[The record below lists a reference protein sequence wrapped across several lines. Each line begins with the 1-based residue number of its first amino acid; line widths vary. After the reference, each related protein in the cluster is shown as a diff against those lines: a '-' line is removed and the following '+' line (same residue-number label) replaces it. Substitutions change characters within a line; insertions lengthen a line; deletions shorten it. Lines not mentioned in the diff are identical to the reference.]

1 MTLKINYLN
10 KQNNKKA
17 SWAIV
22 ASKGSKISDFEGI
35 FDSKLSQTLVEFI
48 NNSKREK
55 KDNISSINLEFD
67 KKIVLITLEEKNS
80 QLQAEKLGA
89 KFYDFCI
96 SNKINEITIFGT
108 KNSLAK
114 NKLDLVKFVHGA
126 ELKSYEFNVYKTKK
140 NIKNIT
146 LNILEAN
153 NFINKNY
160 KKKLDSI
167 LNGVNLTKDLVS
179 EPGNVLHP
187 DEYAKRILKLKK
199 IGLKINIYDEKKLKK
214 LGMNALLGVGQGSI
228 RGSYLVTI
236 EWNGNK
242 SKSKPLA
249 FIGKGVCF
257 DTGGYSL
264 KPARFMEDMTYDM
277 AGSAAVVGLM
287 KTLAL
292 RKAKINAVG
301 VVGLV
306 ENMVSGNAQR
316 PGDIVKSY
324 SGKTIEVLN
333 TDAEG
338 RLVLADA
345 LTFTEKK
352 FKPKF
357 MVDLATLTG
366 AIIVSLGSEYAGLF
380 SNDDKLSEQLIDAG
394 ERVDEKLWRMPLHK
408 NFDKLIN
415 SKNADMQ
422 NINYVGGAGSTTAAQ
437 FLQRFVI
444 NKTPWAHLDIAGM
457 AFSKYAGALNSGG
470 ATGYGVRL
478 LNKFIEENYE

>member
-1 MTLKINYLN
+1 MKLKLDFITKVPKVAKDNQVILLKDKSTQNKIVKSLNKSLFANQLFLERKLLIQNINYKTYIFVN
-10 KQNNKKA
+10 CTK
-17 SWAIV
+17 
-22 ASKGSKISDFEGI
+22 SKTSLDY
-35 FDSKLSQTLVEFI
+35 
-48 NNSKREK
+48 
-55 KDNISSINLEFD
+55 
-67 KKIVLITLEEKNS
+67 
-80 QLQAEKLGA
+80 EKLGSSLFLFL
-89 KFYDFCI
+89 KN
-96 SNKINEITIFGT
+96 NKIEKSFFETNLSKIT
-108 KNSLAK
+108 SVQLE
-114 NKLDLVKFVHGA
+114 KFLHGA
-126 ELKSYEFNVYKTKK
+126 QLKSYKFNVYKTDKSK
-140 NIKNIT
+140 
-146 LNILEAN
+146 
-153 NFINKNY
+153 
-160 KKKLDSI
+160 
-167 LNGVNLTKDLVS
+167 NLTTNLYVVGNKSKKTNLLRNKLNSLLEGVFLTRDLVS

-187 DEYAKRILKLKK
+187 DEYARRIVKLRKF
-199 IGLKINIYDEKKLKK
+199 GLKVTVYDKKKLKK
-214 LGMNALLGVGQGSI
+214 MGMNALLGVGQGSV

-236 EWNGNK
+236 EWKGTK
-242 SKSKPLA
+242 SKSKPLG
-249 FIGKGVCF
+249 FVGKGVCF

-264 KPARFMEDMTYDM
+264 KPAKFMEDMTYDM
-277 AGSAAVVGLM
+277 AGSATVVGLM

-292 RKAKINAVG
+292 RKSKINAVG

-345 LTFTEKK
+345 LTFTEEK
-352 FKPKF
+352 FKPQF
-357 MVDLATLTG
+357 IVDLATLTG

-380 SNDDKLSEQLIDAG
+380 SNNDKLSKQLIDAG
-394 ERVDEKLWRMPLHK
+394 ESVEEKLWRMPLNE

-437 FLQRFVI
+437 FLQRFII

-457 AFSKYAGALNSGG
+457 AFSKYGGALNSGG

-478 LNKFIEENYE
+478 LNKLIEDNYE